1 MRRRLAL
8 FVCTCLL
15 AAAGAAATGPAT
27 QAAGSGQQAAA
38 AKTCSSGFT
47 HAVINHQQKC
57 LRRGEFC
64 AHRYRKQYRRYG
76 YDCVKRDRNGAYH
89 LT

>member
-1 MRRRLAL
+1 VRRLAL
-8 FVCTCLL
+8 IACAAVLATSG
-15 AAAGAAATGPAT
+15 AAAGRPVAATAPVG
-27 QAAGSGQQAAA
+27 A
-38 AKTCSSGFT
+38 AKTCSAGFT

-64 AHRYRKQYRRYG
+64 AHRYRRQYQKYG
-76 YDCVKRDRNGAYH
+76 YDCRKRDRRGNYH

>member
-1 MRRRLAL
+1 MRRLAVL
-8 FVCTCLL
+8 ACSALL
-15 AAAGAAATGPAT
+15 AATGAAAAGGAAAQPVWPGS
-27 QAAGSGQQAAA
+27 QAVA

-47 HAVINHQQKC
+47 HAVINHKQKC

-64 AHRYRKQYRRYG
+64 AHRYRKQYQRYG
-76 YDCVKRDRNGAYH
+76 YDCVKRDGRGNYH

>member
-1 MRRRLAL
+1 MRRRLAV
-8 FVCTCLL
+8 FACAGLL
-15 AAAGAAATGPAT
+15 AAAGAAAAGPAT
-27 QAAGSGQQAAA
+27 HAADPGQQAAA

-76 YDCVKRDRNGAYH
+76 YNCVKRDRNGAYH

>member
-1 MRRRLAL
+1 MRRRLA
-8 FVCTCLL
+8 VIACTALL
-15 AAAGAAATGPAT
+15 GATGFAATPAPAGAGT
-27 QAAGSGQQAAA
+27 QAIA
-38 AKTCSSGFT
+38 AKTCSAGFT

-76 YDCVKRDRNGAYH
+76 YDCTKRDSRGNYH

>member
-8 FVCTCLL
+8 LACAALL
-15 AAAGAAATGPAT
+15 TATAATSHAAAPPAP
-27 QAAGSGQQAAA
+27 AVV
-38 AKTCSSGFT
+38 AKTCSSGYT

-64 AHRYRKQYRRYG
+64 AHKYRRQYQRYG
-76 YDCVKRDRNGAYH
+76 YDCVKRDRRGNYH

>member
-1 MRRRLAL
+1 MRRLAL
-8 FVCTCLL
+8 IACAAVL
-15 AAAGAAATGPAT
+15 ATAGAAAGQPQASPPLAT
-27 QAAGSGQQAAA
+27 S

-64 AHRYRKQYRRYG
+64 ARKYRRQYQHYG
-76 YDCVKRDRNGAYH
+76 YDCNKRDRRGNYH

>member
-1 MRRRLAL
+1 MRHSLAVL
-8 FVCTCLL
+8 ACTGLL
-15 AAAGAAATGPAT
+15 AIGVTGTVTHAAAGAPAP
-27 QAAGSGQQAAA
+27 QAVVT
-38 AKTCSSGFT
+38 KTCSAGFT

-76 YDCVKRDRNGAYH
+76 YDCTKRDRNGEYH

>member
-1 MRRRLAL
+1 MRRLAVL
-8 FVCTCLL
+8 ACAGVLAATGT
-15 AAAGAAATGPAT
+15 AAAGTATHTAPPAP
-27 QAAGSGQQAAA
+27 QAVAT
-38 AKTCSSGFT
+38 KTCSAGFT

-64 AHRYRKQYRRYG
+64 THRYRRQYQHYG
-76 YDCVKRDRNGAYH
+76 YDCTKRDSRGNYH

>member
-1 MRRRLAL
+1 MRRRVAVLA
-8 FVCTCLL
+8 CTALL
-15 AAAGAAATGPAT
+15 AATGATASATPAGP
-27 QAAGSGQQAAA
+27 QVLP
-38 AKTCSSGFT
+38 AKTCSSGYT

-76 YDCVKRDRNGAYH
+76 YDCVKRDRRGNYH

>member
-1 MRRRLAL
+1 LRRRLAV
-8 FVCTCLL
+8 FACAGLL
-15 AAAGAAATGPAT
+15 AAVGGAGAATAQGGPAG
-27 QAAGSGQQAAA
+27 APALA
-38 AKTCSSGFT
+38 AKTCSAGFT

-64 AHRYRKQYRRYG
+64 THRYRRQYQRYG
-76 YDCVKRDRNGAYH
+76 YDCVKRDSYGRYH

>member
-8 FVCTCLL
+8 LACAALL
-15 AAAGAAATGPAT
+15 SATGATSHAAASPSPAIV
-27 QAAGSGQQAAA
+27 
-38 AKTCSSGFT
+38 AKTCSPGYT
-47 HAVINHQQKC
+47 HAVINHKQKC

-64 AHRYRKQYRRYG
+64 AHKYRKQYQRYG
-76 YDCVKRDRNGAYH
+76 YDCVKRDRRGNYH

>member
-1 MRRRLAL
+1 MRRRLAAL
-8 FVCTCLL
+8 ACACLL
-15 AAAGAAATGPAT
+15 TIGATGTVTHAAAPAP
-27 QAAGSGQQAAA
+27 QAVV
-38 AKTCSSGFT
+38 AKTCSAGFT

-64 AHRYRKQYRRYG
+64 AHRYRKQYQRYG
-76 YDCVKRDRNGAYH
+76 YDCTKRDRNGAYH

>member
-1 MRRRLAL
+1 MRRRLA
-8 FVCTCLL
+8 VL
-15 AAAGAAATGPAT
+15 ACAVLVAATGASA
-27 QAAGSGQQAAA
+27 QAAKAPPQAAV
-38 AKTCSSGFT
+38 AKTCSAGFT

-64 AHRYRKQYRRYG
+64 AHKYRKQYQRYG
-76 YDCVKRDRNGAYH
+76 YDCVKRDRRGNYH